1 MKIVNICMGAPF
13 TEGYSY
19 QDSMLPDYQHRLGH
33 DVTVITGLKTRNS
46 KGEVITVPE
55 EDTVL
60 KNGVRLIRIAP
71 KGFGK
76 LRHNVL
82 GVYPGIRK
90 KLEELSPDL
99 IMVHGLGSHVAG
111 YAVSHKRKHPKTHL
125 IADNHQ
131 DYGTTD
137 TKNRVL
143 NLVAAWF
150 KMRWKKWIKDYDKVY
165 AVTGWRKTFA
175 HEVYGIPYDK
185 LDTLILGIDERY
197 INLASD
203 PGNREAIRKEYGIG
217 ADCFV
222 FCTGGKLDGKK
233 KILEMMR
240 AFSKTEGER
249 LRYLIFG
256 SAAPDVKEEFEKL
269 LREDSRFVYIGYV
282 PSEKTNSILA
292 ASDFGLF
299 AGNHS
304 VLWEQAIGCGLPCL
318 FRQYEAND
326 HTDVNGNCIRLKDA
340 KEKDIFRIM
349 ERVSIDPAYYRDL
362 KQKSAVAAERFSYRA
377 IALQS
382 MECATGADRE

>member
-71 KGFGK
+71 KGVGK

-90 KLEELSPDL
+90 KLEELSPNL

-111 YAVSHKRKHPKTHL
+111 YAVSYKRKHPKTHL

-131 DYGTTD
+131 DFA
-137 TKNRVL
+137 NSENPVL
-143 NLVAAWF
+143 RILAVYF
-150 KMRWKKWIKDYDKVY
+150 RMRWKRWIRDFDRIY
-165 AVTGWRKTFA
+165 AVTSWRKAFA
-175 HEVYGIPYDK
+175 HQIYGIPYDK

-197 INLASD
+197 INLAAD
-203 PGNREAIRKEYGIG
+203 PENRETVRKQYGIDL
-217 ADCFV
+217 DCFV
-222 FCTGGKLDGKK
+222 FCTGGKLDEKK
-233 KILEMMR
+233 KILESMR
-240 AFSKTEGER
+240 AFSQTEGER

-256 SAAPDVKEEFEKL
+256 SVSPDIREAFEKL
-269 LREDSRFVYIGYV
+269 LREDGRFVYIGYV

-299 AGNHS
+299 PGSHS

-318 FRQYEAND
+318 FHQFEEQD